1 MARSS
6 GHHFSVA
13 TEEDVTISGRKP
25 KADAAS
31 HSSESRAAAS
41 RAMRVQ
47 IISSAV
53 ALLCMM
59 AAAAGAVETRVTV
72 NVLSKDAKFIG
83 TSMGGALVTIRNADT
98 GELLASGL
106 TEGST
111 SNTAL
116 LMTDNITRRTT
127 LVDDRSAKFQATVN
141 IDEPTLVEITARGP
155 MAQRQSAMSASVT
168 QWLLPGKHV
177 IAGNAVLLEIPGF
190 VVDVLSPPA
199 HERMGSPADVTV
211 RANLTMM

>member
-1 MARSS
+1 MRII
-6 GHHFSVA
+6 SVA
-13 TEEDVTISGRKP
+13 AALATMI
-25 KADAAS
+25 AAS
-31 HSSESRAAAS
+31 AA
-41 RAMRVQ
+41 
-47 IISSAV
+47 
-53 ALLCMM
+53 
-59 AAAAGAVETRVTV
+59 AVETRVTV

-83 TSMGGALVTIRNADT
+83 TSMGGALVTIRGADT

-111 SNTAL
+111 GNTAL

-127 LVDDRSAKFQATVN
+127 LVDDGSAKFQATVD

-155 MAQRQSAMSASVT
+155 MAQRQSAASASVT

-177 IAGNAVLLEIPGF
+177 TAGNGVLLEISGF

-199 HERMGSPADVTV
+199 HHRTSSPADVTI